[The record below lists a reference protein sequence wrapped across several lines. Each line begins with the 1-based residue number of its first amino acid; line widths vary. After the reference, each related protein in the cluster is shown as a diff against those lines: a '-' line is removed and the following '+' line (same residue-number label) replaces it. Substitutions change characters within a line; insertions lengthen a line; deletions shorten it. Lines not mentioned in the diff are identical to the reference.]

1 MKVRSSLAPP
11 SPGSPESF
19 ASGIPP
25 SSGCGLLTISAAIS
39 TAAFEACPA
48 AAAFP
53 VSGNRTPTFT
63 ASAACAIRAPVAR
76 LAAAALAAASTVRR
90 FMLSLV
96 IQYSLPAA
104 TLDGRCRLPLRLRG
118 PADSFARPAE
128 LKSGILILSISP
140 NPANSFG
147 DDFAMPYDLS
157 TITVQPSAH
166 PKQIPALEQWLK
178 ANPRR
183 GEFLACLVAEIGE
196 LNKVLLLHRY
206 DSDADLAADRAA
218 VAESANPYGIGEMIA
233 GMTSDTFVQFPFL
246 PAINPG
252 QYGPIFEIRTYSLRT
267 SGLQPTIA
275 AWEKAVPARAKMT

>member
-1 MKVRSSLAPP
+1 MIGAKQQVDLVLGAKPQRLLLGDRWIALMINESEIELGAAE
-11 SPGSPESF
+11 PGKP
-19 ASGIPP
+19 GIFRERN
-25 SSGCGLLTISAAIS
+25 SAKLRMWI
-39 TAAFEACPA
+39 
-48 AAAFP
+48 
-53 VSGNRTPTFT
+53 VDDLGGD
-63 ASAACAIRAPVAR
+63 
-76 LAAAALAAASTVRR
+76 
-90 FMLSLV
+90 
-96 IQYSLPAA
+96 
-104 TLDGRCRLPLRLRG
+104 LDGRLRSLPRRRRVPGQWEQNTDFHRFRGVRDPRAGRETCRGRTCGRQHRAPIHVEFGHSVFPPCRHVGRSLSPAIRLRG

-233 GMTSDTFVQFPFL
+233 
-246 PAINPG
+246 
-252 QYGPIFEIRTYSLRT
+252 
-267 SGLQPTIA
+267 
-275 AWEKAVPARAKMT
+275 